1 MLVIPSIDLTGGRS
15 RLVWWPGASAGA
27 GAPTDRPDR
36 IARSLVEAG
45 ARVIH
50 LVDLDGARAGQPQAL
65 GSIAE
70 VARAVAVP
78 LQVAG
83 GVDGPEQIELCFA
96 AGATRVVVPL
106 WAVVEDPDRLAAC
119 LDIAGDWLG
128 IGLDARPERLREYPW
143 KRYIPPTTLEQ
154 VVSELAATGVRR
166 FVLSHGGVSPDLA
179 SLGRLHELGVEVMVA
194 GGVSDMATVA
204 RLAEVGVDAVI
215 AGEALFTGAVVLGG
229 SVPERARS
237 EA

>member
-15 RLVWWPGASAGA
+15 RLVWWPGAAAGA

-45 ARVIH
+45 ASVIH

-70 VARAVAVP
+70 VSRAVAVP

-106 WAVVEDPDRLAAC
+106 WAVIEDPDRLAAC
-119 LDIAGDWLG
+119 LAVAGDWLC

-143 KRYIPPTTLEQ
+143 KRYIPPATLEQ
-154 VVSELAATGVRR
+154 VVSELGDAGVHR

-179 SLGRLHELGVEVMVA
+179 SLGRLHALGVEVVVA
-194 GGVSDMATVA
+194 GGVTDMGTVS

-215 AGEALFTGAVVLGG
+215 VGEALFTGAVSLDG
-229 SVPERARS
+229 SQAVGARPGP
-237 EA
+237 

>member
-15 RLVWWPGASAGA
+15 RLVWWPGAGTGA

-36 IARSLVEAG
+36 IARALVAAG
-45 ARVIH
+45 ASLIH

-65 GSIAE
+65 DSIAE

-106 WAVVEDPDRLAAC
+106 WAVVEDADRLAAC
-119 LDIAGDWLG
+119 LAIAGDWLG
-128 IGLDARPERLREYPW
+128 IGLDARPERLRDYPW
-143 KRYIPPTTLEQ
+143 KRYLPPTTLEQ
-154 VVSELAATGVRR
+154 VVGELAAAGVRR
-166 FVLSHGGVSPDLA
+166 VVLSHGGATPDLA
-179 SLGRLHELGVEVMVA
+179 TLGQLRALGVEVVIA
-194 GGVSDMATVA
+194 GGVTDMAAVD
-204 RLAEVGVDAVI
+204 RLAEAGVDAVI
-215 AGEALFTGAVVLGG
+215 VGEALFTGAVSLGA
-229 SVPERARS
+229 ARS
-237 EA
+237 GSASSDG